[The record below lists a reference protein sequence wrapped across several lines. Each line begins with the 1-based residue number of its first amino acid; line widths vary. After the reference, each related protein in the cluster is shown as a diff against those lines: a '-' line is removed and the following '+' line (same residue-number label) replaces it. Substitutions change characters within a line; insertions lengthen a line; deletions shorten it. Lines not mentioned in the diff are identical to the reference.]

1 MITLP
6 SLQTEQ
12 TVIVPSGAMMVIGLH
27 PAIALPVSNSITD
40 NMVNSVFILL
50 IPLLWIVE

>member
-12 TVIVPSGAMMVIGLH
+12 TVIVPSGAMMVMGLH
-27 PAIALPVSNSITD
+27 PAIALPVINTITD
-40 NMVNSVFILL
+40 NRVNSVFILL
-50 IPLLWIVE
+50 IPSLLIVE

>member
-12 TVIVPSGAMMVIGLH
+12 TVIVPSGAMMVIGRQ
-27 PAIALPVSNSITD
+27 PAIALPVSNTITD
-40 NMVNSVFILL
+40 NRVISVFILL

>member
-6 SLQTEQ
+6 SLHTEH
-12 TVIVPSGAMMVIGLH
+12 TVIVPSGAMIVIGLH

-40 NMVNSVFILL
+40 NRVISVFILL